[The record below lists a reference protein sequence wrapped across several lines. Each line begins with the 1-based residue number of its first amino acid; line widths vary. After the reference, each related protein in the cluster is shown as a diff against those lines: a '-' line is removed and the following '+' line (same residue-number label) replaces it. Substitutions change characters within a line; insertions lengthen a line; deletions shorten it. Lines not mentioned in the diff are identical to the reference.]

1 MAKHTIDVIQAIRDP
16 NILGDVLSPAQEAA
30 LRTLYG
36 LPIPKEQE
44 SLVRRCIGHP
54 PRKPMEYREAAFIC
68 GRRSGKSDKIAANV
82 AVYEAFFRKHKLS
95 TGERGVVLLLAQ
107 SMRAAQIVRNYIE
120 GKIQKSP
127 ILSRHVQATR
137 AQELDLDN
145 GITIAIHPA
154 SFRSIR
160 GLSVVACVCDE
171 IGFWWTE
178 DGYANPDVEILRA
191 VRPAM
196 ATFPNAK
203 MVLASSPYAMSGV
216 LWDTW
221 RDRKKD
227 REVLVWHAP
236 TALMNPTVGKRFL
249 ENEKKRDPDNYRR
262 EYEAEFAEAVSA
274 FIPADAIASCVVA
287 GRTSVPPTPRRHR
300 YTAAIDAAFKGDR
313 FTFAVVHRDRQA
325 DRFVVDH
332 LAGWE
337 GSRQD
342 PVRLGRVIPEIR
354 SVLEKYRL
362 RTVFGDQFGSEPL
375 RQVFSTVGIT
385 FTESPFT
392 VQTKAD
398 MYATLRSLI
407 MDGRIE
413 LLDHPASLKELRSL
427 EIHLLPGGHPRIG
440 HPSRG
445 GLHDDYADAIALA
458 VSKTMNMRVA
468 GTWGSRFGVARV
480 YSRP

>member
-1 MAKHTIDVIQAIRDP
+1 MKMINVIEAIRDP
-16 NILGDVLSPAQEAA
+16 NILADTLSPAQEAG
-30 LRTLYG
+30 LRVLYG
-36 LPIPKEQE
+36 LPIPDDME
-44 SLVRRCIGHP
+44 SLVRRCTGHP
-54 PRKPMEYREAAFIC
+54 SRKPKEYREAAFIC

-82 AVYEAFFRKHKLS
+82 AVYEAFFRKHQLS
-95 TGERGVVLLLAQ
+95 PGERGVVLLLAQ
-107 SMRAAQIVRNYIE
+107 NMRQAQVVRGYIE
-120 GKIQKSP
+120 GKITRSR
-127 ILSRHVQATR
+127 ILSRHVISTR
-137 AQELDLDN
+137 AQEIDLDN
-145 GITIAIHPA
+145 RITIAIYPA

-160 GLSVVACVCDE
+160 GLSVVACICDE
-171 IGFWWTE
+171 IGFWWNE
-178 DGYANPDVEILRA
+178 EGYANPDVEVLRA
-191 VRPAM
+191 IRPSM

-203 MVLASSPYAMSGV
+203 LVLASSPYAMNGV
-216 LWDTW
+216 LWDMW
-221 RDRKKD
+221 RNRKSD

-236 TALMNPTVGKRFL
+236 TTLMNPTVGKRFL

-274 FIPADAIASCVVA
+274 FIPADAITSCVVA
-287 GRTSVPPTPRRHR
+287 GRTSVPPTPKRHR
-300 YTAAIDAAFKGDR
+300 YTAAIDAAFKGDQ

-342 PVRLGRVIPEIR
+342 PVRLGQVIPEIR

-392 VQTKAD
+392 VQTKGD

-413 LLDHPASLKELRSL
+413 LLDHPTSLKELRSL

-458 VSKTMNMRVA
+458 VSKTLTVRVA
-468 GTWGSRFGVARV
+468 GTWGSRSGVARM
-480 YSRP
+480 YSSGR